1 MAKRA
6 VGGGVTAQDAEMNGL
21 LRSNQTERC
30 FPVGATEHPSV
41 IKGSRMKVRNEADVI
56 TSSRV
61 VPQGRNI
68 FTLSQQFIIAGRG
81 FCIMKPA
88 QDKTEV
94 IH

>member
-1 MAKRA
+1 
-6 VGGGVTAQDAEMNGL
+6 
-21 LRSNQTERC
+21 
-30 FPVGATEHPSV
+30 
-41 IKGSRMKVRNEADVI
+41 MKVRNEADVI

-61 VPQGRNI
+61 APQGRNI

>member
-1 MAKRA
+1 MVETPRTGKDEWAFEGKPNGPSA
-6 VGGGVTAQDAEMNGL
+6 QVGE
-21 LRSNQTERC
+21 TER
-30 FPVGATEHPSV
+30 PSV

-61 VPQGRNI
+61 APQGRNI

-88 QDKTEV
+88 PDKTEV